1 MIRFVAN
8 RVLGM
13 IVVLFLVCLFT
24 FLIFFVLSPD
34 PAVQICG
41 KNCTPEAID
50 QIRANLGLDQPFWT
64 QFGTFLGGL
73 FAGRTYGTG
82 PNAIDCAAP
91 CLGYSFQSSQAVT
104 DMIVQRLPVSATVA
118 IGAAVLWLL
127 AGVAGGLLSAVR
139 EGKFADRF
147 IAGLTLTGMS
157 IPNYVLALSLQ
168 FLLVV
173 TLGWLPFPQAVAF
186 SDDPLQWFQNF
197 LMPWIVLAIGMAA
210 VYTRLT
216 RANVIET
223 LQEDYVRTARAKGL
237 SPGLVWRRHALRPAL
252 TPIVTIFGM
261 DFAGL
266 LGGALI
272 TETVFGLN
280 GIGKMAAD
288 SITKNDQPVIM
299 GVTLLAAFLVVV
311 GNMVVDLLYT
321 AIDPRVRVGSTA

>member
-1 MIRFVAN
+1 MIRFLVN
-8 RVLGM
+8 RLLGM
-13 IVVLFLVCLFT
+13 AVVLFLVCLFT
-24 FLIFFVLSPD
+24 YVIFFVLSPD

-50 QIRANLGLDQPFWT
+50 QLRANLGLDRPFWA
-64 QFGTFLGGL
+64 QFWTFLTGL

-82 PNAIDCAAP
+82 ANAIECAAP
-91 CLGYSFQSSQAVT
+91 CLGYSFQTSQPVT
-104 DMIVQRLPVSATVA
+104 DMILQRLPVSATVA

-127 AGVAGGLLSAVR
+127 AGVSAGLLSAVK

-147 IAGLTLTGMS
+147 ITGLTLTGMS

-173 TLGWLPFPQAVAF
+173 TLGWLPFPQAVPF
-186 SDDPLQWFQNF
+186 SEDPAQWFANF
-197 LMPWIVLAIGMAA
+197 LMPWIVLSIGAAA

-223 LQEDYVRTARAKGL
+223 LQENYVRTARAKGL

-280 GIGKMAAD
+280 GVGKLAAD

-321 AIDPRVRVGSTA
+321 AIDPRVRVGSAT